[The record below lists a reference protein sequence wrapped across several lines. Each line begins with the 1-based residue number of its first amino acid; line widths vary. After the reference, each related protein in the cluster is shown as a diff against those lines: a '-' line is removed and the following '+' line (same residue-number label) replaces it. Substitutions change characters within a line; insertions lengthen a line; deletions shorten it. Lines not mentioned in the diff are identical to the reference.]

1 MIEETLKLKRFTD
14 KSIAALFASP
24 KAAPAEK
31 LQPATDKDEEMDLD
45 EDEAEDAE
53 DDAVI
58 VSGPMRE
65 KQLDLQDAVRTGF
78 KAGMGSRQNAPAEW
92 IGELVDS
99 VPLHDNS
106 SQSSQTPGPS
116 HAPRTRIRDR
126 GCL

>member
-14 KSIAALFASP
+14 KSITALFASP
-24 KAAPAEK
+24 KTTPAEK
-31 LQPATDKDEEMDLD
+31 PPSAPDQDEEMDLD
-45 EDEAEDAE
+45 EDEAEEAE

-92 IGELVDS
+92 IGELIQLVLS
-99 VPLHDNS
+99 CGNS
-106 SQSSQTPGPS
+106 SKSSQAS
-116 HAPRTRIRDR
+116 
-126 GCL
+126 